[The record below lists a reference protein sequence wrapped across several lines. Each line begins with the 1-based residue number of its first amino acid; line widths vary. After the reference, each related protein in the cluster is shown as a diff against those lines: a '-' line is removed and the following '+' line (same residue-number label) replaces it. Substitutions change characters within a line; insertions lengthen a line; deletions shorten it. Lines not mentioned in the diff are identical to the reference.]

1 MIVPAMFHE
10 TRKGRYEISIEYP
23 EILTPRGP
31 EATAFNRAARAIAFG
46 KDAVSEY
53 REIERPMAAGAE
65 NFYDVDYTIPYL
77 DPRLASVVF
86 TISTFTGGAHPNSAR
101 IALLFDLSG
110 GRALRLA
117 GVFADP
123 KQAGAG
129 NSAVGRG
136 QLGGQ
141 GEKGNWGVFQKPRG
155 AAGGAAA

>member
-53 REIERPMAAGAE
+53 REMERPMAAGAE

-101 IALLFDLSG
+101 VALLFDLSG
-110 GRALRLA
+110 GPAVRVARF
-117 GVFADP
+117 FAHP
-123 KQAGAG
+123 QQAGPGKSPDCEAPF
-129 NSAVGRG
+129 
-136 QLGGQ
+136 GG
-141 GEKGNWGVFQKPRG
+141 P
-155 AAGGAAA
+155 